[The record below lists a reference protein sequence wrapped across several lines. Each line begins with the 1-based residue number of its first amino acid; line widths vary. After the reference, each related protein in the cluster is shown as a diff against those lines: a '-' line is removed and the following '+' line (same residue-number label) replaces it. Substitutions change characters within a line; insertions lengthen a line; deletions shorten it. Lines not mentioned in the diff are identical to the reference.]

1 MLALSKTM
9 PNQNPIVLLCW
20 ERSRR
25 APAPQALEIHRFRW
39 PKLDALR
46 LHCWQPVIPIFPC
59 ESLWHEKIGKEFRV
73 ASQHILKVPLVDFE
87 KYGDFQLS
95 KSVGKEPISISWKLK
110 GQVWKNMEKH
120 HILLGSN
127 CFKSH
132 HTMAS
137 PGPNIAPA
145 CNFHFRLTSELT
157 VNFVNFRIFQRLIW
171 FISPIHAGWCPPVMF
186 VDL

>member
-59 ESLWHEKIGKEFRV
+59 ESLWHEKSVKNSGWHPNIFWKYPW
-73 ASQHILKVPLVDFE
+73 STLKNMVTFNFQNQLVKNQFLFLE
-87 KYGDFQLS
+87 
-95 KSVGKEPISISWKLK
+95 SWKAK
-110 GQVWKNMEKH
+110 CGKTWKNTIFCLVRIASNPIIPWLARGL
-120 HILLGSN
+120 ILPQLATST
-127 CFKSH
+127 SDLPRSLPS
-132 HTMAS
+132 TS
-137 PGPNIAPA
+137 W
-145 CNFHFRLTSELT
+145 TSE
-157 VNFVNFRIFQRLIW
+157 
-171 FISPIHAGWCPPVMF
+171 SSKG
-186 VDL
+186 

>member
-1 MLALSKTM
+1 MCLRARICLRHGKKPFTRIMLIVQNKIQKWLCWHYPKLCQ
-9 PNQNPIVLLCW
+9 NQNPIVLLCW

-46 LHCWQPVIPIFPC
+46 LHCWQPVIPIFLC

-110 GQVWKNMEKH
+110 GQVWKNT
-120 HILLGSN
+120 IF
-127 CFKSH
+127 CF
-132 HTMAS
+132 
-137 PGPNIAPA
+137 
-145 CNFHFRLTSELT
+145 EL
-157 VNFVNFRIFQRLIW
+157 VQIP
-171 FISPIHAGWCPPVMF
+171 SSYHC
-186 VDL
+186 

>member
-73 ASQHILKVPLVDFE
+73 ASQHILKNMVTFNFQNQLVKNQFLFLE
-87 KYGDFQLS
+87 
-95 KSVGKEPISISWKLK
+95 SWKAK
-110 GQVWKNMEKH
+110 CGKTWKNTIFCLVRIASNPIIPWLARGL
-120 HILLGSN
+120 ILPQLATST
-127 CFKSH
+127 SDLPRSLPS
-132 HTMAS
+132 TS
-137 PGPNIAPA
+137 W
-145 CNFHFRLTSELT
+145 TSE
-157 VNFVNFRIFQRLIW
+157 
-171 FISPIHAGWCPPVMF
+171 SSKG
-186 VDL
+186 